1 MAFKYRVLAE
11 QQARRIARKE
21 LQAGDAL
28 PSLRRY
34 AEHHGISLSTA
45 NKSYQW
51 LEQQGLIHAKSNS
64 GYFVRAQTA
73 DVVTASSTDAKLVS
87 TDNSDV
93 ILDVH
98 QNTLR
103 TDLQSF
109 AGGYLSAD
117 FLPVT
122 ELQRCLTRAARRDPS
137 AAYSY
142 GLEQG
147 DSGLRQALCER
158 MAERNCHLTPQ
169 QLLVTNG
176 CLEAVT
182 LAVLQLTQVDE
193 VVAIFSPCY
202 SGLLLGLKNCGRQIL
217 EIPCTSVGPDLDQ
230 LEQLMQRGAF
240 KVLVFSAVG
249 YNPLGFNMSV
259 ADKQRLAVMAARYRI
274 PCIEDDTFGELAY
287 AGEESSPVFSYESCD
302 DEGQQES
309 WLIYCSSFS
318 KSLAAGYRVGWLAT
332 RGPMNGFLKR
342 KLALNLT
349 CSLPAQAGLAD
360 YLFSE
365 GYRAHLNRL
374 RARLER
380 ESSRLQRAVMEYFP
394 EGTKVS
400 SPRGGMFLWLQLPA
414 GVTSMALYRSA
425 LAQGICISPG
435 EIFSM
440 AGLASHCIRLTA
452 GEPWS
457 PTREQGI
464 VKLAE
469 CVRQL
474 QPNDS
479 SALIMLPLLDGAR

>member
-1 MAFKYRVLAE
+1 MAFKYQQLAE

-21 LQAGDAL
+21 LIAGEAL

-34 AEHHGISLSTA
+34 AEHHGVSLSTA
-45 NKSYQW
+45 NKAYQW
-51 LEQQGLIHAKSNS
+51 LEQQGLIHAKHKS
-64 GYFVRAQTA
+64 GYFVRVQQR
-73 DVVTASSTDAKLVS
+73 DVLNAKTSVAILVS
-87 TDNSDV
+87 GDNSDV

-109 AGGYLSAD
+109 AGGYLAAD
-117 FLPVT
+117 FLPV
-122 ELQRCLTRAARRDPS
+122 EALQRCLTRAARRNPS

-147 DSGLRQALCER
+147 DIGLRQALCER
-158 MAERNCHLTPQ
+158 MSERNCHLQPE

-182 LAVLQLTQVDE
+182 LAVLQLTKSDD

-202 SGLLLGLKNCGRQIL
+202 SGLLLGLKNSGRKIL
-217 EIPCTSVGPDLDQ
+217 EIPCTSQGPDLDQ
-230 LEQLMQRGAF
+230 LEQLMQQRAF
-240 KVLVFSAVG
+240 KALVFSAIG

-259 ADKQRLAVMAARYRI
+259 QDKQRLATMAMRYRI

-287 AGEESSPVFSYESCD
+287 AGEESSPVFSYEAVS
-302 DEGQQES
+302 DESSAGS

-318 KSLAAGYRVGWLAT
+318 KSLAAGYRIGWLAT

-380 ESSRLQRAVMEYFP
+380 EISRLQRAVIEYFP
-394 EGTKVS
+394 VETQVS
-400 SPRGGMFLWLQLPA
+400 SPRGGMFLWLKLPV
-414 GVTSMALYRSA
+414 GVTSMALYNTA
-425 LAQGICISPG
+425 LERGICVSPG

-440 AGLASHCIRLTA
+440 TGLASDSIRLTA
-452 GEPWS
+452 GQAWS
-457 PTREQGI
+457 DERERGI
-464 VKLAE
+464 IDLAE

-474 QPNDS
+474 Q
-479 SALIMLPLLDGAR
+479 GASQPDDH